1 MRVNENLSKNG
12 IGVEVSEFSLSDLTA
27 ENIDF
32 LRAKWVEYGLIV
44 FPKLPL
50 SHDEFKDF
58 ALSFGE
64 FGDDPFISSLPD
76 YPNIAEI
83 KRSAKEKATPFGG
96 TWHSDWSFMK
106 KPPSAT
112 LLHSK
117 IIPPVGGNTLFAN
130 TEKAFAALPDE
141 MKDKLRN
148 LKVIHSAKI
157 PYADDGFYALEKEER
172 SMKILP
178 SKEAKATFSHP
189 MIKIHPET
197 KKECLFIN
205 PVYAINIEDFSEDES
220 QELLWELYEHMI
232 QDQFIYEHIWNENML
247 IMWDNRT
254 VMHQATGGYDG
265 YDRLLHRITLAAL

>member
-1 MRVNENLSKNG
+1 MRVSENLSKNG
-12 IGVEVSEFSLSDLTA
+12 IGVEVSDFSLSDLT
-27 ENIDF
+27 EKNISF
-32 LRAKWVEYGLIV
+32 LRSKWVKYGLIV

-58 ALSFGE
+58 ALSFGD

-83 KRSAKEKATPFGG
+83 KRSANEKATPFGG

-106 KPPSAT
+106 RPPSAT

-130 TEKAFAALPDE
+130 TERSFAALPEE
-141 MKDKLRN
+141 MKNKLRN

-172 SMKILP
+172 SMKILS

-205 PVYAINIEDFSEDES
+205 PVYTINIEGFSEDES
-220 QELLWELYEHMI
+220 QQLLWELYEHMI
-232 QDQFIYEHIWNENML
+232 QDQFIYEHAWNEDML

-254 VMHQATGGYDG
+254 VMHQAMGGYDG
-265 YDRLLHRITLAAL
+265 YDRLLHRITLAAV

>member
-1 MRVNENLSKNG
+1 MRVSENLSKNG
-12 IGVEVSEFSLSDLTA
+12 IGVEVSDFSLADLTL
-27 ENIDF
+27 ENISF
-32 LRAKWVEYGLIV
+32 LRSKWVEYGLIV

-58 ALSFGE
+58 ALSFGD

-83 KRSAKEKATPFGG
+83 KRSANEKATPFGG

-130 TEKAFAALPDE
+130 TEKSFSALPED
-141 MKDKLRN
+141 MKNRLRN

-189 MIKIHPET
+189 MVKIHPET
-197 KKECLFIN
+197 NKECLFIN
-205 PVYAINIEDFSEDES
+205 PVYTINIEGFSEDES
-220 QELLWELYEHMI
+220 QQLLWELYEHMI
-232 QDQFIYEHIWNENML
+232 QEQFVYEHVWNEDML

-265 YDRLLHRITLAAL
+265 YDRLLHRITLAAV

>member
-205 PVYAINIEDFSEDES
+205 PVYTINIEGFSEDES
-220 QELLWELYEHMI
+220 QQLLWELYEHMI
-232 QDQFIYEHIWNENML
+232 QDQFIYEHVWNENML

-265 YDRLLHRITLAAL
+265 YDRLLHRIILAAI

>member
-12 IGVEVSEFSLSDLTA
+12 IGVEVSDFSLSDLTA
-27 ENIDF
+27 ENVAF
-32 LRAKWVEYGLIV
+32 LRSKWVEYGLIV

-58 ALSFGE
+58 ALSFGN

-83 KRSAKEKATPFGG
+83 KRSANEKATPFGG

-130 TEKAFAALPDE
+130 TEKAFAALPE
-141 MKDKLRN
+141 KMKDKLRN

-178 SKEAKATFSHP
+178 SKVAKATFSHP
-189 MIKIHPET
+189 MLKIHPET

-205 PVYAINIEDFSEDES
+205 PVYTINIEGFSEDES
-220 QELLWELYEHMI
+220 QQLLWELYEHMI
-232 QDQFIYEHIWNENML
+232 QDQFVYEHVWNEDML

-265 YDRLLHRITLAAL
+265 FDRLLHRITLAAV

>member
-1 MRVNENLSKNG
+1 MRVSENLSKNG
-12 IGVEVSEFSLSDLTA
+12 IGVEVSDFSLADLTR
-27 ENIDF
+27 ENISF
-32 LRAKWVEYGLIV
+32 LRSKWVEYGLIV

-189 MIKIHPET
+189 MIKVHPET

-205 PVYAINIEDFSEDES
+205 PVYTINIEGFSEDES
-220 QELLWELYEHMI
+220 QQLLWELYEHMI
-232 QDQFIYEHIWNENML
+232 QDQFIYEHVWNENML

>member
-27 ENIDF
+27 ENVAF
-32 LRAKWVEYGLIV
+32 LRSKWVEYGLIV

-58 ALSFGE
+58 ALSFGD

-83 KRSAKEKATPFGG
+83 KRSANEKATPFGG

-130 TEKAFAALPDE
+130 TEKAFAALPE
-141 MKDKLRN
+141 KIKDKLRN

-205 PVYAINIEDFSEDES
+205 PVYTINIEGFSEDES
-220 QELLWELYEHMI
+220 QQLLWELYEHMI
-232 QDQFIYEHIWNENML
+232 QDQFVYEHVWNADML

-265 YDRLLHRITLAAL
+265 FDRLLHRITLAAV

>member
-1 MRVNENLSKNG
+1 MRVSENLSKNG
-12 IGVEVSEFSLSDLTA
+12 IGVEVTDFSLTDLTR
-27 ENIDF
+27 ENISF
-32 LRAKWVEYGLIV
+32 LRSKWVEYGLIV

-58 ALSFGE
+58 ALSFGD
-64 FGDDPFISSLPD
+64 FGDDPFISSLQD

-83 KRSAKEKATPFGG
+83 KRSANEKATPFGG

-130 TEKAFAALPDE
+130 TEKSFAKLPEE
-141 MKDKLRN
+141 MKNKLRK

-189 MIKIHPET
+189 MVKIHPET
-197 KKECLFIN
+197 NKECLFIN
-205 PVYAINIEDFSEDES
+205 PVYTINVEGFSEDES
-220 QELLWELYEHMI
+220 QQLLWELYEHMI
-232 QDQFIYEHIWNENML
+232 QDQFVYEHVWNEDML

-265 YDRLLHRITLAAL
+265 YDRLLHRITLAAV

>member
-1 MRVNENLSKNG
+1 MRLSENLSKNG
-12 IGVEVSEFSLSDLTA
+12 IGVEVSDFSLADLTR
-27 ENIDF
+27 ENISF
-32 LRAKWVEYGLIV
+32 LRSKWVEYGLIV

-58 ALSFGE
+58 ALSFGD

-83 KRSAKEKATPFGG
+83 KRSANEKATPFGG

-117 IIPPVGGNTLFAN
+117 IIPPIGGNTLFAN
-130 TEKAFAALPDE
+130 TEKSFSALPEE
-141 MKDKLRN
+141 MKNKLRN

-178 SKEAKATFSHP
+178 SKEAKATYSHP
-189 MIKIHPET
+189 MVKIHPET
-197 KKECLFIN
+197 NKECLFIN
-205 PVYAINIEDFSEDES
+205 PVYTINIEGFSEDES
-220 QELLWELYEHMI
+220 QQLLWELYEHMI
-232 QDQFIYEHIWNENML
+232 QEQFVYEHVWNEDML

-265 YDRLLHRITLAAL
+265 YDRLLHRITLAAV

>member
-1 MRVNENLSKNG
+1 MRVSENLSKNG
-12 IGVEVSEFSLSDLTA
+12 IGVEVSDFSLADLTE
-27 ENIDF
+27 ENISF
-32 LRAKWVEYGLIV
+32 LRSKWVEYGLIV

-58 ALSFGE
+58 ALSFGD

-83 KRSAKEKATPFGG
+83 KRSANEKATPFGG

-130 TEKAFAALPDE
+130 TERSFAALPED
-141 MKDKLRN
+141 MKNKLRN

-189 MIKIHPET
+189 MVKIHPET
-197 KKECLFIN
+197 NKECLFIN
-205 PVYAINIEDFSEDES
+205 PVYTINIEGFSEDES
-220 QELLWELYEHMI
+220 QQLLWELYEHMI
-232 QDQFIYEHIWNENML
+232 QDQFVYEHVWNEDML

-265 YDRLLHRITLAAL
+265 YDRLLHRITLAAV

>member
-1 MRVNENLSKNG
+1 MRVSENLSKNG
-12 IGVEVSEFSLSDLTA
+12 IGVEVTDFSLADLTE
-27 ENIDF
+27 ENISF
-32 LRAKWVEYGLIV
+32 LRSKWVEYGLIV

-58 ALSFGE
+58 ALSFGN

-83 KRSAKEKATPFGG
+83 KRSANEKATPFGG

-130 TEKAFAALPDE
+130 TERSFAALPEE
-141 MKDKLRN
+141 MKNKLRN

-189 MIKIHPET
+189 MVKIHPET
-197 KKECLFIN
+197 NKECLFIN
-205 PVYAINIEDFSEDES
+205 PVYTINVEGFSEDAS
-220 QELLWELYEHMI
+220 QQLLWELYEHMI
-232 QDQFIYEHIWNENML
+232 QDRFVYEHVWTDDML

-265 YDRLLHRITLAAL
+265 YDRLLHRITLAAV

>member
-1 MRVNENLSKNG
+1 MRVSENLSKNG
-12 IGVEVSEFSLSDLTA
+12 IGVEVSDFSLSDLTE
-27 ENIDF
+27 ENISF
-32 LRAKWVEYGLIV
+32 LRSKWVEYGLIV

-58 ALSFGE
+58 ALSFGN

-83 KRSAKEKATPFGG
+83 KRSANEKATPFGG

-130 TEKAFAALPDE
+130 TEKSFAALPE
-141 MKDKLRN
+141 TMKNKLRN

-205 PVYAINIEDFSEDES
+205 PVYTINIEGFSEDES
-220 QELLWELYEHMI
+220 QELLWELYEHMT
-232 QDQFIYEHIWNENML
+232 QDKFVYEHVWNEDML

-254 VMHQATGGYDG
+254 VMHQASGGYDG
-265 YDRLLHRITLAAL
+265 YDRLLHRITLAAV

>member
-1 MRVNENLSKNG
+1 MRVSENLSKNG
-12 IGVEVSEFSLSDLTA
+12 IGVEVSDFSLADLTE
-27 ENIDF
+27 ENISF
-32 LRAKWVEYGLIV
+32 LRSKWVEYGLIV

-58 ALSFGE
+58 ALSFGN

-83 KRSAKEKATPFGG
+83 KRSANEKATPFGG

-117 IIPPVGGNTLFAN
+117 VIPPIGGNTFFAN
-130 TEKAFAALPDE
+130 TEKAFSSLPEE
-141 MKDKLRN
+141 MKNKLRS

-178 SKEAKATFSHP
+178 SKEAKATFTHP
-189 MIKIHPET
+189 MVKIHPET
-197 KKECLFIN
+197 NKECLFIN
-205 PVYAINIEDFSEDES
+205 PVYTINIEGFSEDES
-220 QELLWELYEHMI
+220 QQLLWELYEHMI
-232 QDQFIYEHIWNENML
+232 QDQFVYEHVWNDDML

-265 YDRLLHRITLAAL
+265 YDRLLHRITLAAV

>member
-12 IGVEVSEFSLSDLTA
+12 IGVEVAEFSLSDLTA
-27 ENIDF
+27 ENIAF

-44 FPKLPL
+44 FTKLPL

-58 ALSFGE
+58 SLSFGE

-130 TEKAFAALPDE
+130 TERSFAALPEE
-141 MKDKLRN
+141 MKNKLRN

-189 MIKIHPET
+189 MVKIHPET
-197 KKECLFIN
+197 NKECLFIN
-205 PVYAINIEDFSEDES
+205 PVYTINIEGFSEDES
-220 QELLWELYEHMI
+220 QQLLWELYEHMI
-232 QDQFIYEHIWNENML
+232 QEQFVYEHVWTDDML

-265 YDRLLHRITLAAL
+265 YDRLLHRITLAAV

>member
-1 MRVNENLSKNG
+1 MRLSENLSKNG
-12 IGVEVSEFSLSDLTA
+12 IGVEVSDFSLADLTR
-27 ENIDF
+27 ENISF
-32 LRAKWVEYGLIV
+32 LRSKWVEYGLIV

-58 ALSFGE
+58 ALSFGD

-83 KRSAKEKATPFGG
+83 KRSANEKATPFGG

-117 IIPPVGGNTLFAN
+117 IIPPIGGNTLFAN
-130 TEKAFAALPDE
+130 TEKSFAALPEE
-141 MKDKLRN
+141 MKNKLRN

-189 MIKIHPET
+189 MVKIHPET
-197 KKECLFIN
+197 NKECLFIN
-205 PVYAINIEDFSEDES
+205 PVYTINIEGFSEDES
-220 QELLWELYEHMI
+220 QQLLWELYEHMI
-232 QDQFIYEHIWNENML
+232 QEQFVYEHVWNEDML

-265 YDRLLHRITLAAL
+265 YDRLLHRITLAAV

>member
-1 MRVNENLSKNG
+1 MRVSENLSKNG
-12 IGVEVSEFSLSDLTA
+12 IGVEVSNFSLADLTR
-27 ENIDF
+27 ENISF
-32 LRAKWVEYGLIV
+32 LRSKWVDYGLIV

-58 ALSFGE
+58 ALSFGD

-83 KRSAKEKATPFGG
+83 KRSANEKATPFGG

-130 TEKAFAALPDE
+130 TEKSFAALPED
-141 MKDKLRN
+141 MKNRLRN

-189 MIKIHPET
+189 MVKIHPESN
-197 KKECLFIN
+197 KECLFIN
-205 PVYAINIEDFSEDES
+205 PVYSINVEGFSEDES
-220 QELLWELYEHMI
+220 QQLLWELYEHMI
-232 QDQFIYEHIWNENML
+232 QDQFVYEHVWNEDML

-254 VMHQATGGYDG
+254 VMHQASGGYDG
-265 YDRLLHRITLAAL
+265 YDRLLHRITLAAV

>member
-27 ENIDF
+27 ENVAF
-32 LRAKWVEYGLIV
+32 LRSKWVEYGLIV

-58 ALSFGE
+58 ALSFGNV
-64 FGDDPFISSLPD
+64 GDDPFISSLPD

-83 KRSAKEKATPFGG
+83 KRSANEKATPFGG

-130 TEKAFAALPDE
+130 TEKAFAALPE
-141 MKDKLRN
+141 KMKDKLRN

-205 PVYAINIEDFSEDES
+205 PVYTINIEGFSEDES
-220 QELLWELYEHMI
+220 QQLLWELYEHMI
-232 QDQFIYEHIWNENML
+232 QDQFVYEHVWNADML

-265 YDRLLHRITLAAL
+265 FDRLLHRITLAAV

>member
-1 MRVNENLSKNG
+1 MRVSENLSKNG
-12 IGVEVSEFSLSDLTA
+12 IGVEVTDFALSDLTE
-27 ENIDF
+27 ENISF
-32 LRAKWVEYGLIV
+32 LRSKWVEYGLIV
-44 FPKLPL
+44 LPKLPL
-50 SHDEFKDF
+50 SHDEFKEF
-58 ALSFGE
+58 ALSFGD
-64 FGDDPFISSLPD
+64 FGDDPFISSLPN

-83 KRSAKEKATPFGG
+83 KRSANEKAAPFGG

-130 TEKAFAALPDE
+130 TERSFAALPEE
-141 MKDKLRN
+141 MKNKLRK

-189 MIKIHPET
+189 MVKIHPET
-197 KKECLFIN
+197 NKECLFIN
-205 PVYAINIEDFSEDES
+205 PVYTINVEGFSEDES
-220 QELLWELYEHMI
+220 QQLLWELYEHMI
-232 QDQFIYEHIWNENML
+232 QDQFIYEHVWNDDML

-265 YDRLLHRITLAAL
+265 YDRLLHRITLAAV

>member
-1 MRVNENLSKNG
+1 MRVSENLSKNG
-12 IGVEVSEFSLSDLTA
+12 IGVEVTDFSLADLTR
-27 ENIDF
+27 ENISF
-32 LRAKWVEYGLIV
+32 LRSKWVEYGLIV

-58 ALSFGE
+58 ALSFGD
-64 FGDDPFISSLPD
+64 FGDDPFISSLQD

-83 KRSAKEKATPFGG
+83 KRSANEKATPFGG

-130 TEKAFAALPDE
+130 TEKSFAALPEE
-141 MKDKLRN
+141 MKNKLRK

-178 SKEAKATFSHP
+178 SKEAKATFTHP
-189 MIKIHPET
+189 MVNIHPET
-197 KKECLFIN
+197 NKECLFIN
-205 PVYAINIEDFSEDES
+205 PVYTINVEGFSDDES
-220 QELLWELYEHMI
+220 QQLLWELYEHMI
-232 QDQFIYEHIWNENML
+232 QDQFVYEHVWNEDML

-265 YDRLLHRITLAAL
+265 YDRLLHRITLAAV

>member
-1 MRVNENLSKNG
+1 MRVSENLSKNG
-12 IGVEVSEFSLSDLTA
+12 IGVEVTDFSLSDLTE
-27 ENIDF
+27 ENISF
-32 LRAKWVEYGLIV
+32 LRSKWVEYGLIV
-44 FPKLPL
+44 FPELPL

-58 ALSFGE
+58 ALSFGD

-83 KRSAKEKATPFGG
+83 KRSANEKATPFGG

-130 TEKAFAALPDE
+130 TEKSFAALPE
-141 MKDKLRN
+141 KMKNRLRN

-178 SKEAKATFSHP
+178 SKEAKATYSHP
-189 MIKIHPET
+189 MVKIHPET
-197 KKECLFIN
+197 NKECLFIN
-205 PVYAINIEDFSEDES
+205 PVYTINVEGFSEDES
-220 QELLWELYEHMI
+220 QQLLWELYEHMI
-232 QDQFIYEHIWNENML
+232 KDQFVYEHVWNDDML

-265 YDRLLHRITLAAL
+265 YDRLLHRITLAAV

>member
-1 MRVNENLSKNG
+1 MRVSENLSKNG
-12 IGVEVSEFSLSDLTA
+12 IGVEVFDFSLSDLTE
-27 ENIDF
+27 ENINF
-32 LRAKWVEYGLIV
+32 LRSKWVEYGLIV

-58 ALSFGE
+58 ALNFGD

-130 TEKAFAALPDE
+130 TEKSFAALPEE
-141 MKDKLRN
+141 MKNKLRN

-189 MIKIHPET
+189 MVKIHPET
-197 KKECLFIN
+197 NKECLFIN
-205 PVYAINIEDFSEDES
+205 PVYTINIEGFSEDKS

-232 QDQFIYEHIWNENML
+232 QDQFVYEHVWNEDML

-265 YDRLLHRITLAAL
+265 FDRLLHRITLAAV

>member
-1 MRVNENLSKNG
+1 MRVSENLSKNG
-12 IGVEVSEFSLSDLTA
+12 IGVEVTDFSLSDLTE
-27 ENIDF
+27 ENISF
-32 LRAKWVEYGLIV
+32 LRSKWVEYGLIV
-44 FPKLPL
+44 FPELPL

-58 ALSFGE
+58 ALSFGD

-83 KRSAKEKATPFGG
+83 KRSANEKATPFGG

-117 IIPPVGGNTLFAN
+117 IIPPIGGNTLFAN
-130 TEKAFAALPDE
+130 TERSFAALPEE
-141 MKDKLRN
+141 MKNKLRN

-189 MIKIHPET
+189 MVKIHPET
-197 KKECLFIN
+197 NKECLFIN
-205 PVYAINIEDFSEDES
+205 PVYTINVEGFSEDES
-220 QELLWELYEHMI
+220 QQLLWELYEHMI
-232 QDQFIYEHIWNENML
+232 KDQFVYEHVWNDDML

-265 YDRLLHRITLAAL
+265 YDRLLHRITLAAV

>member
-27 ENIDF
+27 ENVAF
-32 LRAKWVEYGLIV
+32 LRSKWVEYGLIV

-58 ALSFGE
+58 ALSFGN

-83 KRSAKEKATPFGG
+83 KRSANEKATPFGG

-130 TEKAFAALPDE
+130 TERSFAALSDG
-141 MKDKLRN
+141 MKNKLRN

-189 MIKIHPET
+189 MIKVHPET

-205 PVYAINIEDFSEDES
+205 PVYTINIEGFSEDES

-232 QDQFIYEHIWNENML
+232 QDKFVYEHVWKEDML

-254 VMHQATGGYDG
+254 VMHQASGGYDG
-265 YDRLLHRITLAAL
+265 YERLLHRITLAAV

>member
-1 MRVNENLSKNG
+1 MRVSDNLSKNG
-12 IGVEVSEFSLSDLTA
+12 IGVEVSDFSLSDLTE
-27 ENIDF
+27 ENISF
-32 LRAKWVEYGLIV
+32 LRSKWVEYGLIV

-58 ALSFGE
+58 ALSFGN

-83 KRSAKEKATPFGG
+83 KRSANEKATPFGG

-130 TEKAFAALPDE
+130 TEKSFAALPE
-141 MKDKLRN
+141 KMKNKLRN

-205 PVYAINIEDFSEDES
+205 PVYTINIEGFSEDES
-220 QELLWELYEHMI
+220 QELLWELYEHMT
-232 QDQFIYEHIWNENML
+232 QDKFVYEHVWNEDML

-254 VMHQATGGYDG
+254 VMHQASGGYDG
-265 YDRLLHRITLAAL
+265 YDRLLHRITLAAV

>member
-27 ENIDF
+27 ENIAF

-44 FPKLPL
+44 FPDLPL
-50 SHDEFKDF
+50 SHDEFKNF

-117 IIPPVGGNTLFAN
+117 IIPPIGGNTLFAN
-130 TEKAFAALPDE
+130 TEKAFAALPDV

-205 PVYAINIEDFSEDES
+205 PVYTINIEGFSEDES
-220 QELLWELYEHMI
+220 QQLLWELYEHMI
-232 QDQFIYEHIWNENML
+232 QDQFIYEHVWNENML

-265 YDRLLHRITLAAL
+265 YDRLLHRITLAAV

>member
-1 MRVNENLSKNG
+1 MRVSENLSKNG
-12 IGVEVSEFSLSDLTA
+12 IGVEVTDFSLSDLTE
-27 ENIDF
+27 ENISF
-32 LRAKWVEYGLIV
+32 LRSKWVEYGLIV
-44 FPKLPL
+44 FPELPL

-58 ALSFGE
+58 ALSFGD

-83 KRSAKEKATPFGG
+83 KRSANEKATPFGG

-130 TEKAFAALPDE
+130 TEKSFAALPEE
-141 MKDKLRN
+141 MKNKLRN

-178 SKEAKATFSHP
+178 SKEAEATFSHP
-189 MIKIHPET
+189 MVKIHPET
-197 KKECLFIN
+197 NKECLFIN
-205 PVYAINIEDFSEDES
+205 PVYTINIEGFSEDES
-220 QELLWELYEHMI
+220 QQLLWELYEHMI
-232 QDQFIYEHIWNENML
+232 QEQFVYEHVWNEDML

-265 YDRLLHRITLAAL
+265 YDRLLHRITLAAV

>member
-1 MRVNENLSKNG
+1 MRVSENLSKNG
-12 IGVEVSEFSLSDLTA
+12 IGVEVTDFSLADLTE
-27 ENIDF
+27 ENISF
-32 LRAKWVEYGLIV
+32 LRSKWVEYGLIV

-58 ALSFGE
+58 ALSFGD

-83 KRSAKEKATPFGG
+83 KRSANEKATPFGG

-130 TEKAFAALPDE
+130 TEKSFAALPEE
-141 MKDKLRN
+141 MKNKLRN

-189 MIKIHPET
+189 MVKIHPET
-197 KKECLFIN
+197 NKECLFIN
-205 PVYAINIEDFSEDES
+205 PVYTINIEGLSEDES
-220 QELLWELYEHMI
+220 QQLLWELYEHMI
-232 QDQFIYEHIWNENML
+232 QDKFVYEHVWNEDML

-265 YDRLLHRITLAAL
+265 YDRLLHRITLAAV

>member
-12 IGVEVSEFSLSDLTA
+12 IGVEVSEFSLSDLTE
-27 ENIDF
+27 ENIAF

-130 TEKAFAALPDE
+130 TEKAFAALSDE

-205 PVYAINIEDFSEDES
+205 PVYTINIEDFSEDES
-220 QELLWELYEHMI
+220 QQLLWELYEHMI
-232 QDQFIYEHIWNENML
+232 QDQFIYEHVWNENML

>member
-12 IGVEVSEFSLSDLTA
+12 IGVEVSDFSLSDLTA
-27 ENIDF
+27 ENVAF
-32 LRAKWVEYGLIV
+32 LRSKWVEYGLIV

-58 ALSFGE
+58 ALSFGN

-83 KRSAKEKATPFGG
+83 KRSANEKATPFGG

-130 TEKAFAALPDE
+130 TEKAFAALPE
-141 MKDKLRN
+141 KMKDKLRN

-205 PVYAINIEDFSEDES
+205 PVYTINIEGFSEDES
-220 QELLWELYEHMI
+220 QQLLWELYEHMI
-232 QDQFIYEHIWNENML
+232 QDQFVYEHVWNEDML

-265 YDRLLHRITLAAL
+265 YDRLLHRITLAAV

>member
-27 ENIDF
+27 ENIAF

-130 TEKAFAALPDE
+130 TEKAFAALPDK

-189 MIKIHPET
+189 MIKIHAET

-205 PVYAINIEDFSEDES
+205 PVYTINIEDFSEDES
-220 QELLWELYEHMI
+220 QQLLWELYEHMI
-232 QDQFIYEHIWNENML
+232 QDQFIYEHVWNENML

-254 VMHQATGGYDG
+254 VMHQASGGYDG

>member
-1 MRVNENLSKNG
+1 MRVSENLSKNG
-12 IGVEVSEFSLSDLTA
+12 IGVEVTDFSLADLTE
-27 ENIDF
+27 ENISF
-32 LRAKWVEYGLIV
+32 LRSKWVEYGLIV

-58 ALSFGE
+58 ALSFGD
-64 FGDDPFISSLPD
+64 FGEDPFISSLPD

-83 KRSAKEKATPFGG
+83 KRSANEKATPFGG

-130 TEKAFAALPDE
+130 TEKSFSALPEE
-141 MKDKLRN
+141 MKNKLRN

-178 SKEAKATFSHP
+178 SKEAKATSSHP
-189 MIKIHPET
+189 MVKIHPET
-197 KKECLFIN
+197 NKECLFIN
-205 PVYAINIEDFSEDES
+205 PVYTINIEGFSEDES
-220 QELLWELYEHMI
+220 QQLLWELYEHMI
-232 QDQFIYEHIWNENML
+232 QEQFVYEHVWNEDML

-265 YDRLLHRITLAAL
+265 YDRLLHRITLAAV